1 MSYNGFLT
9 ALLVLLAVRVSTIKC
24 EISRARPRAAEQ
36 RAESS
41 HGEEGYAF
49 FALRSCH
56 HVLRGDSGEFFSPDY
71 LCSSPPLWCNWTIQV
86 GSGKRIH
93 LELEDFTPADACHLK
108 NDQIHLDESPG
119 SGRHRVLE
127 RCWERAVHTTHSNTV
142 HVVLLIGKDP
152 RPPHRGFHARY
163 HALAPSYAQEPP
175 HRGKHKDPNEAKVS
189 VKLLDKSKKM
199 VTGPLVTTFPQTL
212 SPEDGFM
219 GQPVSGRVATV
230 PQTASDDGKF
240 SITQSSNTKKL
251 EVRNTVGSVAMW
263 NSEGTWDDIEN
274 SLGDLG
280 VSVHNQDGNSKER
293 LAEFNGIEDI
303 NSKHTVSVMLN
314 PNRQTPFLEHGSSG
328 VHNPQSEPA
337 EWSGLPSDLKNVEAG
352 SWSSRTLNNNWNDQL
367 ALEPPVGHSTS
378 IPVQTLLES
387 GQTGGSETSLTAHA
401 GQHPK
406 ITEPMTVSSQSQRY
420 SRNTSQLVHL
430 PGDYLFEV
438 AVEVYANLGKIQN
451 WEHFV
456 KSLKISVETMII
468 DELRFNQLKAISF
481 ERIKKLSACRLHAG
495 VLLILW
501 LQLAE
506 DFEGEQIYEIV
517 SSALKQLLRKAVR
530 LGPSRR
536 FNSTFVA
543 SVSIEDVNECETQL
557 VLCDIHADCINQFG
571 SYVCHCQPGFT
582 GASSFHSR
590 GTDCVDIEGSTRSI
604 SPVLLQG
611 LCALCFLLGVFL
623 LLLLCIMGVMY
634 RRHHHGVFLVPCQSH
649 SCGDSESSSNTNGNG
664 NYSNNGS
671 NMPPPPIR
679 HPKDRGG
686 NAKDSFPSVGLPL
699 LKFGP
704 LLPSDSVRCREP
716 NEGVKL

>member
-1 MSYNGFLT
+1 MRSN
-9 ALLVLLAVRVSTIKC
+9 AQVSC
-24 EISRARPRAAEQ
+24 AHARA
-36 RAESS
+36 

-212 SPEDGFM
+212 SPEDG
-219 GQPVSGRVATV
+219 R
-230 PQTASDDGKF
+230 
-240 SITQSSNTKKL
+240 
-251 EVRNTVGSVAMW
+251 
-263 NSEGTWDDIEN
+263 
-274 SLGDLG
+274 
-280 VSVHNQDGNSKER
+280 
-293 LAEFNGIEDI
+293 
-303 NSKHTVSVMLN
+303 
-314 PNRQTPFLEHGSSG
+314 
-328 VHNPQSEPA
+328 
-337 EWSGLPSDLKNVEAG
+337 
-352 SWSSRTLNNNWNDQL
+352 
-367 ALEPPVGHSTS
+367 
-378 IPVQTLLES
+378 
-387 GQTGGSETSLTAHA
+387 
-401 GQHPK
+401 
-406 ITEPMTVSSQSQRY
+406 
-420 SRNTSQLVHL
+420 
-430 PGDYLFEV
+430 
-438 AVEVYANLGKIQN
+438 
-451 WEHFV
+451 
-456 KSLKISVETMII
+456 
-468 DELRFNQLKAISF
+468 
-481 ERIKKLSACRLHAG
+481 LSACRLHAG

-590 GTDCVDIEGSTRSI
+590 GTDCVDIEGKSSTRSI